1 MRTDTPPTIHRLADY
16 RPTDYAIETVDLM
29 FRLHPTATHVRSVLT
44 VRRREG
50 VPADAPLVLDGD
62 ELHLV
67 SIALDGT
74 PLDPSRYEATPECLT
89 VRDLPDAFG
98 LMIETEVNPTANTQ
112 LMGLYR
118 SSGTYCTQCEA
129 EGFRRITYML
139 DRPDVLATYTT
150 RIEAPDGEPVLLGNG
165 DLVEDGALEGGGRY
179 AVWRDPHPKPCYLFA
194 LVAGDL
200 GHIEDR
206 FTTMGGREVR
216 CRIYV
221 EHGKESRATW
231 AMDSLLRSMKWDE
244 ERWGREYDLDVFNI
258 VAVSDFN
265 MGAMENKGLNVF
277 NDKLVL
283 ASPETAT
290 DTDYAR
296 IEAVVAH
303 EYFHNWTGNRITCRD
318 WFQLCLKEG
327 LTVYRDHEFQAD
339 MRDRDVRRIDE
350 VRLLRAAQ
358 FPEDQGPLRHPVRP
372 EQYAAIDN
380 FYTATV
386 YEKGSELVRMIA
398 TLLGREAFR
407 AGMDLYF
414 ERHDG
419 EACTIEQF
427 IICFEEAGKTDLAQF
442 MRWYTQPGTPTLS
455 VGVSRKDGDLI
466 VDFEQS
472 QPPAPDGTAAEPLV
486 IPIALELIGARPS
499 EGVPLGTWN
508 AVEGASVEYPDGEPL
523 AVMTERTARLV
534 VQGAGGEET
543 VIPSFL
549 AGFSAPVVV
558 RRDDGSLIASL
569 NGPIVLAG
577 GSRDPFT
584 RWDALNVGF
593 RDLLV
598 REVRGEPE
606 PENHPDAPSIEE
618 GLVWAF
624 GRTLRD
630 EALSPAFRAT
640 AATLPSDG
648 DVAQALGTNVDP
660 DTVHAA
666 REELVRKIAT
676 EHRAIWERL
685 YDEAV
690 TADPYRPDAEQSGR
704 RALRNITLDT
714 LAVIE
719 GPARAAEQF
728 ANAAN
733 MTQRFAALATLVH
746 RHGGSDE
753 ARTALDDFAQ
763 QYGGNALVM
772 DKWLGVQAATPGADT
787 LSRVIEL
794 ETHPAFDGGN
804 PNRVRALWGV
814 FAMRNPTGFH
824 HRDGASYRAF
834 AERLLA
840 IDRNNPQLSS
850 RLATAF
856 GTHQRLE
863 PVRQEAAR
871 NALEGLSKASG
882 LSPELAD
889 IVVRTLAK

>member
-1 MRTDTPPTIHRLADY
+1 MRTETPPTLHCLADY
-16 RPTDYAIETVDLM
+16 KPTDYAVETVDLKV
-29 FRLHPTATHVRSVLT
+29 RLHPTKTHVRSTLT
-44 VRRREG
+44 VRRRENA
-50 VPADAPLVLDGD
+50 PADAPLVLDGD

-67 SIALDGT
+67 SIALDGA
-74 PLDPSRYEATPECLT
+74 PLDPSRYEATPERLT

-98 LMIETEVNPTANTQ
+98 LTIETEVNPTANTQ

-165 DLVEDGALEGGGRY
+165 DLIEEGELDSGGRY
-179 AVWRDPHPKPCYLFA
+179 AVWHDPHPKPCYLFA

-200 GHIEDR
+200 AHIEDR
-206 FTTMGGREVR
+206 FTTMGGRDVR

-221 EHGKESRATW
+221 EHGKEPRAAW

-277 NDKLVL
+277 NDALVL
-283 ASPETAT
+283 ADPDTAT
-290 DTDYAR
+290 DADYAR

-427 IICFEEAGKTDLAQF
+427 IACFEEAGNTDLAQF
-442 MRWYTQPGTPTLS
+442 MRWYRQPGTPTLRMS
-455 VGVSRKDGDLI
+455 VARKDGDLI
-466 VDFEQS
+466 IDLAQS
-472 QPPAPDGTAAEPLV
+472 QPPAPDGTPAEPLV
-486 IPIALELIGARPS
+486 IPITLELIGGRPS
-499 EGVPLGTWN
+499 EGVPSGRWE
-508 AVEGASVEYPDGEPL
+508 AVEGATLERPDGAPL
-523 AVMTERTARLV
+523 AVMTERTAQLV
-534 VQGAGGEET
+534 VEGAGGEEA
-543 VIPSFL
+543 VIPSVL
-549 AGFSAPVVV
+549 AGFSAPVMLK
-558 RRDDGSLIASL
+558 RDDGTPIASL
-569 NGPIVLAG
+569 HAPIVLAG
-577 GSRDPFT
+577 GSVDPFT
-584 RWDALNVGF
+584 RWDALNGGF
-593 RDLLV
+593 RDLLTRKV
-598 REVRGEPE
+598 KSEPE
-606 PENHPDAPSIEE
+606 PEDHPDAPSIEE

-624 GRTLRD
+624 GRTLD
-630 EALSPAFRAT
+630 DDTLSPAFRAT
-640 AATLPSDG
+640 AAMLPSENE
-648 DVAQALGTNVDP
+648 VAQALGENVDP
-660 DTVHAA
+660 DAIHAA
-666 REELVRKIAT
+666 RESLVERIAT
-676 EHRAIWERL
+676 KHRAVWTRL
-685 YDEAV
+685 YDDTAV
-690 TADPYRPDAEQSGR
+690 TEPYRPDAGQSGQ
-704 RALRNITLDT
+704 RALRNIALDT
-714 LAVIE
+714 LATIE
-719 GPARAAEQF
+719 GPERAVSQF

-733 MTQRFAALATLVH
+733 MTDRFAALATLVH
-746 RHGGSDE
+746 RHGTSRYADD
-753 ARTALDDFAQ
+753 ALAAFAERH
-763 QYGGNALVM
+763 GDNPLVM
-772 DKWLGVQAATPGADT
+772 DKWLGIQAATPGADT

-794 ETHPAFDGGN
+794 ETHSVFDPTN
-804 PNRVRALWGV
+804 PNRVRALWGA
-814 FAMRNPTGFH
+814 FAMRNATAFH
-824 HRDGASYRAF
+824 RADGASYRAF
-834 AERLLA
+834 AERLLT
-840 IDRNNPQLSS
+840 IDRNNPQLAA

-856 GTHQRLE
+856 GTYKRME
-863 PVRQEAAR
+863 AVRQEAAR
-871 NALEGLSKASG
+871 KALEQLSNASS
-882 LSPELAD
+882 LSPDLAD
-889 IVVRTLAK
+889 IVRRTLTG